1 MNANQLPKPPRN
13 DPTTDN
19 TNEPALFDL
28 GRIVA
33 TPGALA
39 LLEKLGVHPVS
50 LLRRHVRGDWGDM
63 APSDRRT
70 ANANAVK
77 DGGRVFSSYLVNKE
91 KVWVI
96 TEAVND
102 SGFRESSCVLL
113 PSEY

>member
-1 MNANQLPKPPRN
+1 MNTDQLPAPSAN
-13 DPTTDN
+13 DPQTDN
-19 TNEPALFDL
+19 INGPALFDL

-63 APSDRRT
+63 DPSDRT

-77 DGGRVFSSYLVNKE
+77 DGGRVFSSYMVNKE

-102 SGFRESSCVLL
+102 DGVRYSSCILL

>member
-1 MNANQLPKPPRN
+1 MNSNQLPEPSP
-13 DPTTDN
+13 DDHITDHIN
-19 TNEPALFDL
+19 GPALFDL

-33 TPGALA
+33 TPGAIA

-63 APSDRRT
+63 DPSDQT

-77 DGGRVFSSYLVNKE
+77 DGGRVFSSYLVNKD

-102 SGFRESSCVLL
+102 SGLRSSSCILL

>member
-1 MNANQLPKPPRN
+1 MNTDQLPVPSG
-13 DPTTDN
+13 N
-19 TNEPALFDL
+19 TLHSYDINGPALFDL

-39 LLEKLGVHPVS
+39 LLEKHGVDPVS
-50 LLRRHVRGDWGDM
+50 LLRRHVRGDWTDM
-63 APSDRRT
+63 DPSDRT

-91 KVWVI
+91 RVWVI
-96 TEAVND
+96 SEAINEDGVRH
-102 SGFRESSCVLL
+102 STAILQ

>member
-1 MNANQLPKPPRN
+1 MKTDQFPEPPR
-13 DPTTDN
+13 DDHTTDN
-19 TNEPALFDL
+19 INGPALFDL

-39 LLEKLGVHPVS
+39 LLEKHGIHPVS

-63 APSDRRT
+63 EQCDQT

-96 TEAVND
+96 TAAFNEF
-102 SGFRESSCVLL
+102 GLRSSCILL

>member
-1 MNANQLPKPPRN
+1 MNTDQLPVPSEHALHS
-13 DPTTDN
+13 DN
-19 TNEPALFDL
+19 NNGPALFDL

-39 LLEKLGVHPVS
+39 LLEKLAVHPVS

-63 APSDRRT
+63 DPSDRT

-77 DGGRVFSSYLVNKE
+77 DGGRVFSSYLVNEE

-102 SGFRESSCVLL
+102 CGVRYSSCLML

>member
-1 MNANQLPKPPRN
+1 MNVNQLPEPPRD

-19 TNEPALFDL
+19 TNGPALFDL

-39 LLEKLGVHPVS
+39 LLEKNGIHPVS

-63 APSDRRT
+63 DPSDRT

-77 DGGRVFSSYLVNKE
+77 DGGRVFSSYLVNKH

-96 TEAVND
+96 TEALND
-102 SGFRESSCVLL
+102 DGCRHSSCILL